1 MFTPE
6 MLASVKKVEATRQ
19 ERLGMEP
26 RRMTAE
32 EKDALLKAYHPD
44 YREDGFDTIKIGPNK
59 GEKVPKELGHLL
71 HSNSRLLHHPIDL
84 TKIDYDTDVLIIG
97 GGGAGASAAIEA
109 DNAGAKVMI
118 VPIKRTIPRFSITST
133 RSAAATSLPARN
145 CCAALL
151 WKLRT
156 PSSG

>member
-71 HSNSRLLHHPIDL
+71 HSNSRLLHHPIL
-84 TKIDYDTDVLIIG
+84 SLIHI
-97 GGGAGASAAIEA
+97 
-109 DNAGAKVMI
+109 
-118 VPIKRTIPRFSITST
+118 
-133 RSAAATSLPARN
+133 
-145 CCAALL
+145 
-151 WKLRT
+151 
-156 PSSG
+156 

>member
-44 YREDGFDTIKIGPNK
+44 YREDGFDTIKI
-59 GEKVPKELGHLL
+59 
-71 HSNSRLLHHPIDL
+71 
-84 TKIDYDTDVLIIG
+84 
-97 GGGAGASAAIEA
+97 
-109 DNAGAKVMI
+109 
-118 VPIKRTIPRFSITST
+118 TIPRFSITST
-133 RSAAATSLPARN
+133 HSAAATSLPARN

>member
-44 YREDGFDTIKIGPNK
+44 YREDGFDTIKSLVTCCTPTA
-59 GEKVPKELGHLL
+59 VC
-71 HSNSRLLHHPIDL
+71 
-84 TKIDYDTDVLIIG
+84 
-97 GGGAGASAAIEA
+97 
-109 DNAGAKVMI
+109 
-118 VPIKRTIPRFSITST
+118 SIT
-133 RSAAATSLPARN
+133 RSI
-145 CCAALL
+145 
-151 WKLRT
+151 
-156 PSSG
+156 